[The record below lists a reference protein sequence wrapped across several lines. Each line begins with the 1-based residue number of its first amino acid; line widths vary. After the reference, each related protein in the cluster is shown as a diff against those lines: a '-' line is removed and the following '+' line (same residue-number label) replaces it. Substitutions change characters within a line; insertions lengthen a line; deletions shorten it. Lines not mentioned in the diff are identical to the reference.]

1 MLMRPKKPR
10 FIDGV
15 QLVDNLYRDPRG
27 REGYYSYRRPDTGKR
42 KTFERPTVH
51 EANEFATELNAAIKD
66 GYVPVKTI
74 PARDQLST
82 HIPIYI
88 AYQERINPKLIKRES
103 WKNQGYAFKQFA
115 REFQRL
121 GQINMDQIR
130 LWWDRLTYHQQKLR
144 MAAFRRLFNWLMGQG
159 LCPKLKFNPFTT
171 ADDLPRLL
179 LKVKPDKER
188 KACTQAMYD
197 EIAAKAPEMDYEC
210 LVIAMGISVYTTA
223 READIC
229 ALKWDENVI
238 DGCLRMIVS
247 KSEAQKGTARAT
259 RLSWMLSEHPVLKG
273 LIDRARELSLVN
285 KRCPFVISHTPR
297 RRVWNQD
304 KESLQQVLP
313 ERLGRMFREV
323 MEACGIE
330 GTSFH
335 EVRGL
340 ASTRYRAEG
349 YENKDIQW
357 LMAHESPRTTEG
369 YQDAD
374 NLPYEDVTM
383 RLEK

>member
-1 MLMRPKKPR
+1 M
-10 FIDGV
+10 
-15 QLVDNLYRDPRG
+15 
-27 REGYYSYRRPDTGKR
+27 
-42 KTFERPTVH
+42 
-51 EANEFATELNAAIKD
+51 
-66 GYVPVKTI
+66 
-74 PARDQLST
+74 
-82 HIPIYI
+82 
-88 AYQERINPKLIKRES
+88 
-103 WKNQGYAFKQFA
+103 
-115 REFQRL
+115 
-121 GQINMDQIR
+121 
-130 LWWDRLTYHQQKLR
+130 
-144 MAAFRRLFNWLMGQG
+144 
-159 LCPKLKFNPFTT
+159 
-171 ADDLPRLL
+171 
-179 LKVKPDKER
+179 
-188 KACTQAMYD
+188 
-197 EIAAKAPEMDYEC
+197 
-210 LVIAMGISVYTTA
+210 
-223 READIC
+223 
-229 ALKWDENVI
+229 LKWDENVI

-259 RLSWMLSEHPVLKG
+259 RLSWTLSEHPVLKG

-297 RRVWNQD
+297 QRVWNQD